1 MRRLARLLSPL
12 RNGQYTLVW
21 LGQSISQMG
30 DQVFMIALVWL
41 LVGLTG
47 SSLLMGA
54 VLSASY
60 IPTLLLLLF
69 GGAIADRANRRGI
82 ALLSDGLRALVT
94 ATFAALVTL
103 HLISVPEVFIFSA
116 FYGLVGAFFN
126 PALAALYPSL
136 VAPAQYDAATS
147 LRQITTQAAGL
158 AGPALGGL
166 LIAQWSVGAALT
178 FDAASFVV
186 SFAALALMRGRRG
199 GAQAASADASAEA
212 SAEAAEQPK
221 RASRWGEMFA
231 GLRFLLREPAIL
243 TLILFFSLTN
253 GLNDVEAVLVPRLVR
268 LDLHLSATAFGLMAA
283 CMGIGGLV
291 GAFAAGLAPSR
302 LRGRAQIIIGAML
315 VFGAAIVAMGMARDA
330 LTLDAAYLVMGVG
343 FAVPEVLSGAM
354 LQRLIPL
361 RMMGRVVS
369 FISLIAMAMNPA
381 GMFLAGWLGDTLGV
395 RQGLEVGGA
404 TIIAL
409 AALLLLSPTPRALN
423 RREAAALEETPAT
436 IPIAGAEVN
445 AESKR

>member
-12 RNGQYTLVW
+12 RTGRFTLVW
-21 LGQSISQMG
+21 LGQSISQVG

-69 GGAIADRANRRGI
+69 GGAIADHYSRRGI

-136 VAPAQYDAATS
+136 VTPEQYDAATS

-166 LIAQWSVGAALT
+166 LIAQWSIGAALT

-186 SFAALALMRGRRG
+186 SFIALALLRQRR
-199 GAQAASADASAEA
+199 AQASAEVSVEA
-212 SAEAAEQPK
+212 PPTEQAE
-221 RASRWGEMFA
+221 RGSRWGEMFA
-231 GLRFLLREPAIL
+231 GLRFLLREPAIFA
-243 TLILFFSLTN
+243 LILFFSLTN

-268 LDLHLSATAFGLMAA
+268 VNLHLSATAFGLMAA
-283 CMGIGGLV
+283 CMGVGGLL
-291 GAFAAGLAPSR
+291 GAFGAGLAPQR
-302 LRGRAQIIIGAML
+302 LRWRAQFIVGAMFL
-315 VFGAAIVAMGMARDA
+315 FGGAIILMGLAQNT
-330 LTLDAAYLVMGVG
+330 LTLDLAYLALGVT
-343 FAVPEVLSGAM
+343 FAVPEVLSGAL
-354 LQRLIPL
+354 LQRLVPL
-361 RMMGRVVS
+361 HMMGRVVS

-381 GMFLAGWLGDTLGV
+381 GLFLAGWLGDTLGV
-395 RQGLEVGGA
+395 REGLAVGGGA
-404 TIIAL
+404 IAAL
-409 AALLLLSPTPRALN
+409 ALVLLLSPMPRALN
-423 RREAAALEETPAT
+423 RRDLATLAQPPTPAAVA
-436 IPIAGAEVN
+436 PG
-445 AESKR
+445 ESTS

>member
-12 RNGQYTLVW
+12 RTGRFTLVW
-21 LGQSISQMG
+21 LGQSISQVG

-69 GGAIADRANRRGI
+69 GGAIADHYSRRGI

-136 VAPAQYDAATS
+136 VTPEQYDAATS

-166 LIAQWSVGAALT
+166 LIAQWSIGAALT

-186 SFAALALMRGRRG
+186 SFIALALLRQRR
-199 GAQAASADASAEA
+199 AQVSVEAPPTEQAE
-212 SAEAAEQPK
+212 PG
-221 RASRWGEMFA
+221 SRWGEMFA
-231 GLRFLLREPAIL
+231 GLRFLLREPAIFA
-243 TLILFFSLTN
+243 LILFFSLTN

-268 LDLHLSATAFGLMAA
+268 VNLHLSATAFGLMAA
-283 CMGIGGLV
+283 CMGVGGLL
-291 GAFAAGLAPSR
+291 GAFGAGLAPQR
-302 LRGRAQIIIGAML
+302 LRWRAQFIVGAMFL
-315 VFGAAIVAMGMARDA
+315 FGGAIILMGLAQNT
-330 LTLDAAYLVMGVG
+330 LTLDLAYLALGVT
-343 FAVPEVLSGAM
+343 FAVPEVLSGAL
-354 LQRLIPL
+354 LQRLVPL
-361 RMMGRVVS
+361 HMMGRVVS

-381 GMFLAGWLGDTLGV
+381 GLFLAGWLGDTLGV
-395 RQGLEVGGA
+395 REGLAVGGGA
-404 TIIAL
+404 IAAL
-409 AALLLLSPTPRALN
+409 ALVLLLSPMPRALN
-423 RREAAALEETPAT
+423 RRDLATLAQPPTPAAVA
-436 IPIAGAEVN
+436 PG
-445 AESKR
+445 ESTS

>member
-21 LGQSISQMG
+21 LGQSVSQMG

-69 GGAIADRANRRGI
+69 GGAIADRASRRGI

-94 ATFAALVTL
+94 AAFATLVTL

-136 VAPAQYDAATS
+136 VAPEQYDAATS

-158 AGPALGGL
+158 IGPALGGL
-166 LIAQWSVGAALT
+166 LIAQWSVGAALA

-186 SFAALALMRGRRG
+186 SFVALALMRRRR
-199 GAQAASADASAEA
+199 ASATPAAEA
-212 SAEAAEQPK
+212 TPQDAAQGEPQPQG
-221 RASRWGEMFA
+221 RGSRWGEMFA
-231 GLRFLLREPAIL
+231 GMRFLLREPAIL

-268 LDLHLSATAFGLMAA
+268 ADLHLSATAFGLMAA
-283 CMGIGGLV
+283 CMGVGGLL
-291 GAFAAGLAPSR
+291 GAFGAGLAPSR
-302 LRGRAQIIIGAML
+302 LRGRAQLIVGAML
-315 VFGAAIVAMGMARDA
+315 LFGGAIIVMGLAQNA
-330 LTLDAAYLVMGVG
+330 LTLDLAYAALGIT
-343 FAVPEVLSGAM
+343 FAVPEVLSGAL
-354 LQRLIPL
+354 LQRMIPL
-361 RMMGRVVS
+361 QMMGRVVS
-369 FISLIAMAMNPA
+369 FITLIAMAMNPA
-381 GMFLAGWLGDTLGV
+381 GMFLAGWLGDALGV
-395 RQGLEVGGA
+395 RQGLAVGGGA
-404 TIIAL
+404 IAAL
-409 AALLLLSPTPRALN
+409 ALALLLSPLPRSLN
-423 RREAAALEETPAT
+423 RRDESSGGELAVASAN
-436 IPIAGAEVN
+436 AEVS
-445 AESKR
+445 AENVR

>member
-12 RNGQYTLVW
+12 RTGRFTLVW
-21 LGQSISQMG
+21 LGQSISQVG

-69 GGAIADRANRRGI
+69 GGAIADHYSRRGI

-136 VAPAQYDAATS
+136 VAPEQYDAATS

-166 LIAQWSVGAALT
+166 LIAQWSIGAALT

-186 SFAALALMRGRRG
+186 SFIALALLRQRR
-199 GAQAASADASAEA
+199 AQASAEA
-212 SAEAAEQPK
+212 PPTEQAE
-221 RASRWGEMFA
+221 RGSRWGEMFA
-231 GLRFLLREPAIL
+231 GLRFLLREPAIFA
-243 TLILFFSLTN
+243 LILFFSLTN

-268 LDLHLSATAFGLMAA
+268 VNLHLSATAFGLMAA
-283 CMGIGGLV
+283 CMGVGGLL
-291 GAFAAGLAPSR
+291 GAFGAGLAPQR
-302 LRGRAQIIIGAML
+302 LRWRAQ
-315 VFGAAIVAMGMARDA
+315 FIV
-330 LTLDAAYLVMGVG
+330 
-343 FAVPEVLSGAM
+343 
-354 LQRLIPL
+354 
-361 RMMGRVVS
+361 
-369 FISLIAMAMNPA
+369 
-381 GMFLAGWLGDTLGV
+381 
-395 RQGLEVGGA
+395 
-404 TIIAL
+404 
-409 AALLLLSPTPRALN
+409 
-423 RREAAALEETPAT
+423 
-436 IPIAGAEVN
+436 
-445 AESKR
+445 

>member
-12 RNGQYTLVW
+12 RTGRFTLVW
-21 LGQSISQMG
+21 LGQSISQVG

-69 GGAIADRANRRGI
+69 GGAIADHYSRRGI

-136 VAPAQYDAATS
+136 VAPEQYDAATS

-166 LIAQWSVGAALT
+166 LIAQWSIGAALT
-178 FDAASFVV
+178 FDAASFIV
-186 SFAALALMRGRRG
+186 SFIALALLRQRRAQVSVEAPPTEQAERG
-199 GAQAASADASAEA
+199 
-212 SAEAAEQPK
+212 
-221 RASRWGEMFA
+221 SRWGEMFA
-231 GLRFLLREPAIL
+231 GLRFLLREPAIFA
-243 TLILFFSLTN
+243 LILFFSLTN

-268 LDLHLSATAFGLMAA
+268 VNLHLSATAFGLMAA
-283 CMGIGGLV
+283 CMGVGGLL
-291 GAFAAGLAPSR
+291 GAFGAGLAPQR
-302 LRGRAQIIIGAML
+302 LRWRAQFIVGAMFL
-315 VFGAAIVAMGMARDA
+315 FGGAIILMGLAQNT
-330 LTLDAAYLVMGVG
+330 LTLDLAYLALGVT
-343 FAVPEVLSGAM
+343 FAVPEVLSGAL
-354 LQRLIPL
+354 LQRLVPL
-361 RMMGRVVS
+361 HMMGRVVS

-381 GMFLAGWLGDTLGV
+381 GLFLAGWVGV
-395 RQGLEVGGA
+395 TVGLRAGLAVGGGA
-404 TIIAL
+404 IAAL
-409 AALLLLSPTPRALN
+409 ALVMLLSPMPRALN
-423 RREAAALEETPAT
+423 RRDLATLSASASPEAAVAAT
-436 IPIAGAEVN
+436 GKSATD
-445 AESKR
+445 

>member
-12 RNGQYTLVW
+12 RTGRFTLVW
-21 LGQSISQMG
+21 LGQSISQVG
-30 DQVFMIALVWL
+30 DQAFMIALVWL

-69 GGAIADRANRRGI
+69 GGAIADHYSRRGI

-136 VAPAQYDAATS
+136 VAPEQYDAATS

-166 LIAQWSVGAALT
+166 LIAQWSIGAALT
-178 FDAASFVV
+178 FDAASFIV
-186 SFAALALMRGRRG
+186 SCIALALLRQRRAQVSVEAPPTEQAERG
-199 GAQAASADASAEA
+199 
-212 SAEAAEQPK
+212 
-221 RASRWGEMFA
+221 SRWGEMFA
-231 GLRFLLREPAIL
+231 GLRFLLREPAIFA
-243 TLILFFSLTN
+243 LILFFSLTN

-268 LDLHLSATAFGLMAA
+268 VNLHLSATAFGLMAA
-283 CMGIGGLV
+283 CMGVGGLL
-291 GAFAAGLAPSR
+291 GAFGAGLAPQR
-302 LRGRAQIIIGAML
+302 LRWRAQFIVGAMFL
-315 VFGAAIVAMGMARDA
+315 FGGAIILMGLAQNT
-330 LTLDAAYLVMGVG
+330 LTLDLAYLALGVT
-343 FAVPEVLSGAM
+343 FAVPEVLSGAL
-354 LQRLIPL
+354 LQRLVPL
-361 RMMGRVVS
+361 HMMGRVVS

-381 GMFLAGWLGDTLGV
+381 GLFLAGWLGDTVGV
-395 RQGLEVGGA
+395 RAGLAVGGGA
-404 TIIAL
+404 IAAL
-409 AALLLLSPTPRALN
+409 ALVMLLSPMPRALN
-423 RREAAALEETPAT
+423 RRDLATLSASASPEAAVAAT
-436 IPIAGAEVN
+436 GKSATD
-445 AESKR
+445 